1 VLFNITINKDKSGY
15 LNRNKKMEGQINC
28 ADCNNKAC
36 FVQQFCSPNWM
47 NIISEAKNQL
57 WYKKGQYIFREG
69 DRIFGLYFI
78 ERGKVKIISTGLN
91 NKEQIVRLAVAG
103 HVIGHRGQGNETY
116 PIGAVALED
125 TQVCFLDNEIV
136 YEAFMNN
143 PKFTF
148 ALMMFYSS
156 ELRKTEIRERHLAQM
171 TIREKIADT
180 LLYLKETFGISPAD
194 GSLNANLSR
203 QELAEIAGTSVE
215 QVIRE
220 LTDFEN
226 EKLINKEGRKIV
238 LFNLDGLVK
247 IVAPHNKNRY
257 SSSWEAPKINGS
269 KLK

>member
-1 VLFNITINKDKSGY
+1 
-15 LNRNKKMEGQINC
+15 
-28 ADCNNKAC
+28 
-36 FVQQFCSPNWM
+36 M

-91 NKEQIVRLAVAG
+91 NKEQIVRLAVTG
-103 HVIGHRGQGNETY
+103 HVIGHRGENHETY

-125 TQVCFLDNEIV
+125 TQLCFLDNDIV

-143 PKFTF
+143 PNLTF
-148 ALMMFYSS
+148 SLMMFYSS

-171 TIREKIADT
+171 SIREKIADT
-180 LLYLKETFGISPAD
+180 LLYLKEIFGMNSTD
-194 GSLNANLSR
+194 GSLNAVLSR
-203 QELAEIAGTSVE
+203 QEIAEIAGTSVE

-226 EKLINKEGRKIV
+226 EKLIIKQGRKII
-238 LFNLDGLVK
+238 LFDVDGLVR

-257 SSSWEAPKINGS
+257 SSAWPRPNRNGFLG
-269 KLK
+269 KQ